1 MINSISFSSLMT
13 WQPKSTAKPG
23 QPSVTDPA
31 AQERID
37 RAKSALSAMKEA
49 TEAQRNSMKSNAQEK
64 LQRIKE
70 QIRILR
76 QFGGDPKVIAR
87 EVARLARE
95 LSGAVKEYTDA
106 ARGGGANGS
115 DNAEPAAESEGAA
128 AEAAAAEGTPEA
140 AEAEAEAKTEAEAK
154 ASLKADAEQPGTST
168 ADKAKADSSF
178 REEALRLFAKLEQ
191 HSGMSKADADFFA
204 LARNLLQQLKALIA
218 AQQEKARRGDP
229 EAQEAVKAV
238 SEAGDTII
246 DSVGAMQS
254 VDLQV

>member
-1 MINSISFSSLMT
+1 MINSISFSSLMA

-95 LSGAVKEYTDA
+95 LSGAVKQYTDA

-115 DNAEPAAESEGAA
+115 DNAEPAAEESKDAS
-128 AEAAAAEGTPEA
+128 AEVTAAEGTPEA
-140 AEAEAEAKTEAEAK
+140 AEAEAEAEAEAK